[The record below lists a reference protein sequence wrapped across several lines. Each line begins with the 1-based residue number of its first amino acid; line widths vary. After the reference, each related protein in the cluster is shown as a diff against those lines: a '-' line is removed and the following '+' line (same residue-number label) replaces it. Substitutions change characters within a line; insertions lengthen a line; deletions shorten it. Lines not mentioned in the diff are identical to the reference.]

1 MPSPDSWLHRRF
13 EWGAGWVIE
22 GPVAVTKAGGHGARR
37 AVERE
42 EVFVERWTQR
52 ADPCG
57 LGRNYKLSYQVLLL
71 TESETES
78 DIHPPAFDIQEQ
90 SGSGICINL
99 WGGRGSGGVVGEPIK
114 HGKGALFPAGCP
126 LVQGWDGGGVAL
138 QPGVTWKQHR
148 GSRAGVPRGVEP
160 ELGLCSPG
168 VPGTATEAG
177 EAQAALRSTQSAGGR
192 PVS

>member
-71 TESETES
+71 TETETES

-99 WGGRGSGGVVGEPIK
+99 WGVDEMYEGCQKVQTSSYKINESWRCKVF
-114 HGKGALFPAGCP
+114 HG
-126 LVQGWDGGGVAL
+126 D
-138 QPGVTWKQHR
+138 H
-148 GSRAGVPRGVEP
+148 S
-160 ELGLCSPG
+160 
-168 VPGTATEAG
+168 
-177 EAQAALRSTQSAGGR
+177 
-192 PVS
+192 